1 MASKCSSEMKSLT
14 FLKLNQ
20 KLAVIKLGEKG
31 VSKDKT
37 GSKAGLQLGDRHMMA
52 IVSTAVGRNPLEKW
66 RSHTVRET
74 NMHYLD
80 AISKM
85 TE

>member
-37 GSKAGLQLGDRHMMA
+37 GSKAGLQLGDRHMM
-52 IVSTAVGRNPLEKW
+52 
-66 RSHTVRET
+66 TVT
-74 NMHYLD
+74 
-80 AISKM
+80 
-85 TE
+85 